1 MAPSTS
7 APPPHHHHRS
17 SQSHHKSSKHPP
29 PAKDGRDHKGRP
41 QAQPAQDKQKQQA
54 LEQRLRRETPFLAT
68 IRFKN
73 DLPEIPGD
81 PKLLVTQPPPEK
93 LASYSLTTLEKDTK
107 RDLILPSDLGI
118 PISLLDV
125 ERYQV
130 PLNAAGERPTLDPK
144 DAALITEEGDTKLF
158 GHPAAKAPMGM
169 PRRGT
174 TLRSA
179 AEVSW
184 LMRTTYISNDSDAL
198 TRPGFGEKKAKSVKQ
213 TSELGQS
220 DNLEPLYSSTEAQ
233 VAAIEETFAAAQAHP
248 VHPTKP
254 HMRALDVM
262 EVLPDWDWWGNNYVL
277 AQFDNDP
284 AQEVAELA
292 KLRDPDLKHKVAGQS
307 ILKGFRIDGS
317 GEGKQQGRFMA
328 LVVPS
333 QPVIEA
339 VQGAADAAA
348 AAAMQEE
355 HGSMVHRDVDPAL
368 LQGDYTWSKEYV
380 YQQLRTGEAAEEGR
394 PGTKQSLSI
403 RFKDGQAL
411 YCDIPSVL
419 QLKKRDADAKARARS
434 ADFAR
439 PCKVVVRKRDATAAE
454 LDEADRRRK
463 AILPGYDE
471 YDMDE
476 GEA

>member
-1 MAPSTS
+1 MAPGTTSS

-29 PAKDGRDHKGRP
+29 PVKDGRDHKGRS

-54 LEQRLRRETPFLAT
+54 LDQRLRRETPFLAT

-93 LASYSLTTLEKDTK
+93 LASYSLTTLERDTK

-130 PLNAAGERPTLDPK
+130 PLNAAGERPALDPK
-144 DAALITEEGDTKLF
+144 DAALI
-158 GHPAAKAPMGM
+158 A
-169 PRRGT
+169 
-174 TLRSA
+174 
-179 AEVSW
+179 
-184 LMRTTYISNDSDAL
+184 
-198 TRPGFGEKKAKSVKQ
+198 
-213 TSELGQS
+213 
-220 DNLEPLYSSTEAQ
+220 

-254 HMRALDVM
+254 HLRALDVM

-333 QPVIEA
+333 QPVVEA